1 MIYSVIY
8 LSKCQVAERALY
20 FWNSEHLCVNVLSQS
35 RANVFL
41 PYVFGPLSDNARG
54 HWNLTVEG
62 LAQSVLKMY
71 MEMDQTLY
79 DRCAR
84 YVCTHVCVY
93 VCTDLHVYVLLYLRF
108 YKTVPFFYVLQ
119 LFRKYLSDIVFNIK
133 ISLLFW
139 LWLIQYLYLK
149 FTELISVLLFIFHS
163 ELQIYIIT
171 FYIFIFYFLFF
182 VFYFL
187 FFIFCF
193 FIFNFF
199 EERILILHGLG
210 MRKGKQQQING
221 QRSLQQLP

>member
-1 MIYSVIY
+1 M
-8 LSKCQVAERALY
+8 
-20 FWNSEHLCVNVLSQS
+20 
-35 RANVFL
+35 
-41 PYVFGPLSDNARG
+41 FGPLSDNARG

-133 ISLLFW
+133 ISLLF
-139 LWLIQYLYLK
+139 
-149 FTELISVLLFIFHS
+149 
-163 ELQIYIIT
+163 
-171 FYIFIFYFLFF
+171 
-182 VFYFL
+182 
-187 FFIFCF
+187 
-193 FIFNFF
+193 
-199 EERILILHGLG
+199 
-210 MRKGKQQQING
+210 
-221 QRSLQQLP
+221 

>member
-1 MIYSVIY
+1 
-8 LSKCQVAERALY
+8 
-20 FWNSEHLCVNVLSQS
+20 
-35 RANVFL
+35 
-41 PYVFGPLSDNARG
+41 
-54 HWNLTVEG
+54 
-62 LAQSVLKMY
+62 

>member
-1 MIYSVIY
+1 M
-8 LSKCQVAERALY
+8 
-20 FWNSEHLCVNVLSQS
+20 
-35 RANVFL
+35 
-41 PYVFGPLSDNARG
+41 FGPLSDNARG

-119 LFRKYLSDIVFNIK
+119 LFRKYLSDIVVNIK

-182 VFYFL
+182 IFYFL
-187 FFIFCF
+187 FFVFLSLIFSKR
-193 FIFNFF
+193 
-199 EERILILHGLG
+199 EYW
-210 MRKGKQQQING
+210 
-221 QRSLQQLP
+221 SYTD